1 MEVAVCIFCR
11 GALEAD
17 VTKVVQRKLVEI
29 YDAVMVEVSAL
40 KLCIHVLLNAPPR
53 LHVTPRLEC
62 CSFTASEYSM
72 HMSVTNKHTPH
83 LFACNGSVQ
92 HIAESVQVAEHCLK
106 LLTVNAIALATVL
119 QEAGACSIARAAPR
133 PEMPSVHRGPRC
145 TPLSRN
151 LVRAKVEEDEYDRK
165 HLVRVPGPHAFL

>member
-62 CSFTASEYSM
+62 CPLYGFR
-72 HMSVTNKHTPH
+72 
-83 LFACNGSVQ
+83 LFYAHVGDEQ
-92 HIAESVQVAEHCLK
+92 AY
-106 LLTVNAIALATVL
+106 T
-119 QEAGACSIARAAPR
+119 
-133 PEMPSVHRGPRC
+133 
-145 TPLSRN
+145 TPLR
-151 LVRAKVEEDEYDRK
+151 LQRIRPT
-165 HLVRVPGPHAFL
+165 HR